1 MKKPLLS
8 VCIATYNRAEYIGKT
23 LESIIPQLTDEVE
36 IVIADGASTDNTS
49 RVVKHYAEACK
60 QINYIQLPS
69 KGGVD
74 QDYCKAVELANGEY
88 CWLFTDDDLIQP
100 MAISTALNEIL
111 KGYSLIIV
119 NAQVMNKDL
128 TKVISSNI
136 LRIKTNEIYEESK
149 LEQLFQRVIP
159 YISFI
164 GCVIINRALWLQ
176 REKNR
181 YYGTEFIHVGVVF
194 QAPLPT
200 PALVIADPHI
210 TSRFG
215 NAHWTARSFD
225 IWMHKWPKLI
235 YSFKNIFVVVP
246 VEMWATCGE
255 SCPHIH
261 RLRVSWIFSKCT
273 LTSWIK

>member
-111 KGYSLIIV
+111 NINLSENDIEYRFGVIYIKNNPATSGTLKNEIFL
-119 NAQVMNKDL
+119 NKDKIIQL
-128 TKVISSNI
+128 LSQK
-136 LRIKTNEIYEESK
+136 IKKS
-149 LEQLFQRVIP
+149 
-159 YISFI
+159 
-164 GCVIINRALWLQ
+164 
-176 REKNR
+176 
-181 YYGTEFIHVGVVF
+181 GVKD
-194 QAPLPT
+194 
-200 PALVIADPHI
+200 I
-210 TSRFG
+210 RF
-215 NAHWTARSFD
+215 
-225 IWMHKWPKLI
+225 
-235 YSFKNIFVVVP
+235 
-246 VEMWATCGE
+246 
-255 SCPHIH
+255 
-261 RLRVSWIFSKCT
+261 
-273 LTSWIK
+273 